1 MSYIEWGI
9 LGLFLM
15 LMELFVSGVYLLW
28 FGLAGIVMAI
38 VAYTGLL
45 PDSVSVQVIVFSL
58 LSCVFAGIGYV
69 IYKRIETKFDA
80 TSAYKDLNDLASQ
93 YVGQTVTLTQDVV
106 DGKSKVKAGDTVWLA
121 YAEDGLK
128 AGDKVVITGVEKGVI
143 FIVSKQ

>member
-9 LGLFLM
+9 LGLFLV

-28 FGLAGIVMAI
+28 FGLAGIVMS
-38 VAYTGLL
+38 VASYCGLL
-45 PDSVSVQVIVFSL
+45 PASISMQVIAFSM
-58 LSCVFAGIGYV
+58 LSCIFAGIGYK
-69 IYKRIETKFDA
+69 IYKKMETKFNA

-93 YVGQTVTLTQDVV
+93 YIGQVVTLTQDVV

-121 YAEDGLK
+121 YAEEGLK

-143 FIVSKQ
+143 FVVSKQ